1 MIIKEIV
8 QNGSVIDEVADIHIS
23 TFSGFFLTFM
33 GRGFLKVMY
42 ESYCEYDKAGI
53 IGMFDENERL
63 VGFLSY
69 SGDMSGLYKYMI
81 KKKLPLFAGYS
92 ISAFFRKPKIFIRL
106 LRAFLKP
113 GESKRDEDYIELSSI
128 GVKPEY
134 KAMGIGTQ
142 LIDYLKELVDFK
154 EYKYINLE
162 TDAVNNEKVNSFYK
176 KNGFVLTRTYETAE
190 QRKMNEYRFY
200 QEDKAPV

>member
-1 MIIKEIV
+1 
-8 QNGSVIDEVADIHIS
+8 
-23 TFSGFFLTFM
+23 
-33 GRGFLKVMY
+33 
-42 ESYCEYDKAGI
+42 
-53 IGMFDENERL
+53 
-63 VGFLSY
+63 
-69 SGDMSGLYKYMI
+69 
-81 KKKLPLFAGYS
+81 
-92 ISAFFRKPKIFIRL
+92 
-106 LRAFLKP
+106 
-113 GESKRDEDYIELSSI
+113 
-128 GVKPEY
+128 
-134 KAMGIGTQ
+134 MGIGTQ